1 MIVLHP
7 SLQRALVAYGAG
19 ALLAGAVTH
28 AMSLGDVWT
37 LLGNGAGA
45 LIVAGALGLVRR
57 TFAMRARS
65 PEELEFRRLVL
76 GIAALAGVLG
86 AALFMLSLARWQTD
100 VVPATSLVA
109 AAVVGVVNL
118 AAAWRAVLRLA
129 SYLEPPAKPAGDSH
143 DGDGEQGGG

>member
-7 SLQRALVAYGAG
+7 SLQRALIAYGAG

-28 AMSLGDVWT
+28 AMSLGDVWP

-76 GIAALAGVLG
+76 GIATLAGVLG

-100 VVPATSLVA
+100 LVPATSLVA
-109 AAVVGVVNL
+109 AAAVGVVNL
-118 AAAWRAVLRLA
+118 AAAWRVVLRLA
-129 SYLEPPAKPAGDSH
+129 SYLEPPAKPAH
-143 DGDGEQGGG
+143 DGHDKDGEPGGG